1 MEDLQNV
8 HRTPETFV
16 EELCS
21 MSKLPAKTPQK
32 SESKSV
38 SRAPATGIESSQP
51 GLGDLAPGDRA
62 YQPSPQPTPPGKE
75 PTAPGSAKSPKNTNA
90 KLDALERHRKNGEKQ
105 PLTTNQ
111 GTKIADD
118 QNSLKAGSR
127 GPTLLEDFILR
138 EKITHFDHE
147 RIPERIVHARGAA
160 AHGYFQPYRSMK
172 DVTKASFLSDPEQ
185 KTPVFVRF
193 STVQGSRG
201 SADTV
206 RDIRGWATKFY
217 TDEGIYDLVGNNTP
231 VFFIQDA
238 HKFPDFVHAVK
249 PEPHNEIP
257 QGASAH
263 DSFWDY
269 VSLQPETLHN
279 VFWAMSDRGIPR
291 SYRTMEG
298 FGIHTFRFVNAEGKA
313 TFVRFHWKPLAG
325 KASLLWDEA
334 QKLAGKDADFHRRDL
349 WEAIEAGDYPEYE
362 LGVQLIPEEDEFKF
376 DFDLLDP
383 TKLIPEK
390 LVPVELIGKMV
401 LNRNPDNFFAETEQ
415 AAFHPGHI
423 VPGIDFTNDP
433 LLQGRLFSYTD
444 TQISR
449 LGGPN
454 FHEIPINRP
463 TCPFHNF
470 QRDGMHR
477 QDIDTNP
484 ANYEPNSL
492 NNNWP
497 RETPPAASG
506 GGFESYPE
514 RVDAEKI
521 RQRSPSF
528 AEYYAH
534 PRLFW
539 LSQTPAEQDHIVG
552 AFSFELSKVARPYI
566 RERVVDL
573 LAHVDQTLAQKVAKN
588 LGITLS
594 ADILKIKPPK
604 PVNGLKNDP
613 SLSLYASGKGTIKGR
628 QVAILLGEGVNA
640 ADVLE
645 TLQAFQAA
653 GVHPKLLASHLGNVT
668 ADDGSMLPVDATFA
682 GSPSITVDA
691 VIVPHGHIDALLMNG
706 DARHYVLEAYKHLK
720 VVGLSGDARRFK
732 SLLGLTDGV
741 PEEGVVEG
749 EKAEGALLKTF
760 LDDMHKHRIWSRSAA
775 ADAVPA

>member
-1 MEDLQNV
+1 
-8 HRTPETFV
+8 
-16 EELCS
+16 
-21 MSKLPAKTPQK
+21 MSKLPSKKTKK
-32 SESKSV
+32 SESLPV
-38 SRAPATGIESSQP
+38 SHAPATGIKSTQP
-51 GLGDLAPGDRA
+51 GLGDLAPTDRA

-75 PTAPGSAKSPKNTNA
+75 PTASGSAKSPQNTNA

-111 GTKIADD
+111 GTKISDD

-172 DVTKASFLSDPEQ
+172 SVTKASFLSDPKKQ
-185 KTPVFVRF
+185 TPVFVRF
-193 STVQGSRG
+193 STVQGPRG
-201 SADTV
+201 SADSV

-298 FGIHTFRFVNAEGKA
+298 FGIHTFRFVNGEGKS

-349 WEAIEAGDYPEYE
+349 WESIEAGDYPEYE

-390 LVPVELIGKMV
+390 LVPVQLIGKMV
-401 LNRNPDNFFAETEQ
+401 LNRNPDNYFAETEQ
-415 AAFHPGHI
+415 VAFHPGHV

-454 FHEIPINRP
+454 FHEIPINRTIAP
-463 TCPFHNF
+463 MHNN
-470 QRDGMHR
+470 QRDAKHR
-477 QDIDTNP
+477 MTVNRGQ
-484 ANYEPNSL
+484 ASYEPNSIDSG
-492 NNNWP
+492 WP
-497 RETPPAASG
+497 KETDPAAIG
-506 GGFESYPE
+506 GGFETYPE
-514 RVDAEKI
+514 RVDAVKI
-521 RQRSPSF
+521 RQRSESF
-528 AEYYAH
+528 ADHYSQAT
-534 PRLFW
+534 LFW
-539 LSQTPAEQDHIVG
+539 NSMTKPEKDHIVG
-552 AFSFELSKVARPYI
+552 AYSFELSKVERKFI
-566 RERVVDL
+566 RERQL
-573 LAHVDQTLAQKVAKN
+573 GILANIDSELCARVAENLGLPAPKASASAEELGKSSLAESPALSIVAK
-588 LGITLS
+588 T
-594 ADILKIKPPK
+594 KPSVK
-604 PVNGLKNDP
+604 TRK
-613 SLSLYASGKGTIKGR
+613 
-628 QVAILLGEGVNA
+628 VAILAAKG
-640 ADVLE
+640 ADVATIKAIKDALAAE
-645 TLQAFQAA
+645 GAHAKVVAPQLGTLGD
-653 GVHPKLLASHLGNVT
+653 GVE
-668 ADDGSMLPVDATFA
+668 VDATIL
-682 GSPSITVDA
+682 GLPSIMFDGVVVA
-691 VIVPHGHIDALLMNG
+691 GGVASAKLLSESG
-706 DARHYVLEAYKHLK
+706 DARHFLRESFKHLK
-720 VVGLSGDARRFK
+720 AIGAVGDGEDVLAAAHLPTGDEGISVGSDTKKVMKAFISALSKHRVWARA
-732 SLLGLTDGV
+732 
-741 PEEGVVEG
+741 
-749 EKAEGALLKTF
+749 EKAE
-760 LDDMHKHRIWSRSAA
+760 S
-775 ADAVPA
+775 VPA